1 MKTLYLTSNG
11 TNICID
17 TENQTAEMLD
27 TEREAI
33 ARIYLAKEPMH
44 IVYQAGLYKRE
55 MDVDTD
61 DIIVTFY
68 TDEFKNRIIKVKSD
82 EWVENLTSWRKAKDD
97 VEKMCGAYS
106 ECESP
111 CCDECCGKYAA

>member
-1 MKTLYLTSNG
+1 
-11 TNICID
+11 
-17 TENQTAEMLD
+17 MLD

-44 IVYQAGLYKRE
+44 IVYQAGSYKRE

-82 EWVENLTSWRKAKDD
+82 EWVENLISWRKAKDD
-97 VEKMCGAYS
+97 VKKMCEAYS
-106 ECESP
+106 ECEVSQWSDK
-111 CCDECCGKYAA
+111 CCNECAA

>member
-11 TNICID
+11 ANICID
-17 TENQTAEMLD
+17 TENQTAEWID
-27 TEREAI
+27 SQREAI
-33 ARIYLAKEPMH
+33 QRIYLAKEPMH
-44 IVYQAGLYKRE
+44 IVYQAGSYKKE

-97 VEKMCGAYS
+97 VKKMCEAYS
-106 ECESP
+106 ECEDP
-111 CCDECCGKYAA
+111 GCYDECNLKAA